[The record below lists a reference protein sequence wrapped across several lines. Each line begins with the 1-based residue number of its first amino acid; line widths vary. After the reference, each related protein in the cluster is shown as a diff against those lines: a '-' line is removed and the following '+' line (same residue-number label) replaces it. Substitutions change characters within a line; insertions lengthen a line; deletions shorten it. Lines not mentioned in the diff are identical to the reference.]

1 MQGTDE
7 GAALSGETQR
17 NQQLAL
23 QHIIAYEE
31 FKAKIKQD
39 NVYMYKHAN
48 AGEGRETPAQLSPGI
63 ANCTHPVNMVKERRK
78 ERYCY
83 QYNV

>member
-31 FKAKIKQD
+31 FKAKIK
-39 NVYMYKHAN
+39 
-48 AGEGRETPAQLSPGI
+48 
-63 ANCTHPVNMVKERRK
+63 
-78 ERYCY
+78 
-83 QYNV
+83 